1 MRDLQWSTL
10 EGIALAPFQSPIIA
24 GIILLRVETL
34 MLSGSLYP
42 DAQCLK
48 VLLGLMLDRVKKG

>member
-24 GIILLRVETL
+24 GIILGVETL
-34 MLSGSLYP
+34 MLSDSLYP